1 MCGRLTNEEHS
12 GSLKFCN
19 GALGTILM
27 SFAYTKGYPPLL
39 TVCGENGIVKVS
51 RAEME
56 FTEIQASQPPVVHP
70 KFVDSDFETGPI
82 VREFEIFR
90 DAIEYV

>member
-1 MCGRLTNEEHS
+1 
-12 GSLKFCN
+12 
-19 GALGTILM
+19 M

-39 TVCGENGIVKVS
+39 TVCGEKGIVKVS

-56 FTEIQASQPPVVHP
+56 FTETQPGQPAVIHP
-70 KFVDSDFETGPI
+70 KYVDADFETGPI

-90 DAIEYV
+90 DAIE